1 MYTWIAETFGVGDG
15 IARVMSF
22 IIALAIVFG
31 LIGLVLF
38 VLRRLTGNRISTGRN
53 RQPRIAV
60 MDAMHIDPRR
70 RLLLVRRDNVEHL
83 ILVGGP
89 TDVVVEQAIV
99 RGAPVAAPYPRAGQG
114 PGQPAPQYG
123 TAPYEGEPEPYAAAP
138 ATAPASWPV
147 APAAATAATPVAP
160 VAMAAHAAAQPVA
173 AAPEAA
179 VRAQAQVAP
188 TPAAPRASS
197 LRQTAQEAAL
207 AALRSR
213 NTTPRVEAA
222 TPDGEDETNVKS
234 LRPRIAALTEPLRRP
249 PVADTQVAS
258 AVHSEAANPDAAR
271 VQPTLSQQPARPAEA
286 IAAAASTLTTKAGAS
301 VAAAGA
307 AVADL
312 ARSLSRSSERTGTA
326 PEPEVKRQL
335 TPPSSGPAARARTA
349 FPNPLAAQQAAAAP
363 QAVAEIERQPAP
375 AATEQ
380 AGSTP
385 PAKVDDPESR
395 AAAAAPTVADTKMF
409 GGFPVP
415 PRKQPEP
422 ATPPVAAEVAPFET
436 PPAKREPVMANV
448 RLGGPVPGT
457 STRPLAPVSSEVR
470 LTPPVLQTSS
480 GPVKE
485 QAQPEAKA
493 PLEAA
498 PAADDIFELESRP
511 EPKQASTE
519 TVAAAA
525 TLASLTI
532 GSETAVNPVSVSH
545 PPVAG
550 VIPEI
555 KLTAADLV
563 VPTQAATAP
572 DSPPEATIP
581 AVTPVSEAVVE
592 APAIEVPA
600 IEVPKVEVQA
610 GNRDAAGV
618 NAIEEEMAR
627 LLSEIGVQGRK

>member
-1 MYTWIAETFGVGDG
+1 MYEWIAETFGVGDG

-99 RGAPVAAPYPRAGQG
+99 RGAPVAAPYPRTGQG

-123 TAPYEGEPEPYAAAP
+123 SAPFEGEPEPYAAAP
-138 ATAPASWPV
+138 AAAPAAWPV

-160 VAMAAHAAAQPVA
+160 EAMAAPTAPQPVT
-173 AAPEAA
+173 AAPEASL
-179 VRAQAQVAP
+179 RAQVQVAP
-188 TPAAPRASS
+188 TPAAPRTTS
-197 LRQTAQEAAL
+197 LRQTAQESAL

-213 NTTPRVEAA
+213 NRTPRVEDAA
-222 TPDGEDETNVKS
+222 ADSQDETNVKS
-234 LRPRIAALTEPLRRP
+234 LRPHAAALSEPQRRAP
-249 PVADTQVAS
+249 EAVAPVAPAAQAGVADPDTT
-258 AVHSEAANPDAAR
+258 R
-271 VQPTLSQQPARPAEA
+271 VQSALAQPTARPAEA
-286 IAAAASTLTTKAGAS
+286 IAAAASTLTSKAGAS

-349 FPNPLAAQQAAAAP
+349 FPNPLAAQQVATAP
-363 QAVAEIERQPAP
+363 AVVAEAEKQAASPASAATP
-375 AATEQ
+375 AAS
-380 AGSTP
+380 G
-385 PAKVDDPESR
+385 
-395 AAAAAPTVADTKMF
+395 TKMF

-422 ATPPVAAEVAPFET
+422 ATPPVAAEVKPFVT
-436 PPAKREPVMANV
+436 PTAKREPAMADV
-448 RLGGPVPGT
+448 RLGGPLPGT
-457 STRPLAPVSSEVR
+457 TARPLASVSSEVR
-470 LTPPVLQTSS
+470 LTPPVTPTNSAT
-480 GPVKE
+480 VNE
-485 QAQPEAKA
+485 QAQAEETTPPEAT
-493 PLEAA
+493 
-498 PAADDIFELESRP
+498 PAGDDIFELEVRP

-532 GSETAVNPVSVSH
+532 GSETAVNPVAVSH
-545 PPVAG
+545 LPVAG

-563 VPTQAATAP
+563 VPTQAPSAP
-572 DSPPEATIP
+572 EVPPVAIAADVAPMPET
-581 AVTPVSEAVVE
+581 VVE
-592 APAIEVPA
+592 APAVEVPA
-600 IEVPKVEVQA
+600 VEVQA
-610 GNRDAAGV
+610 GNRDVAGV

>member
-1 MYTWIAETFGVGDG
+1 MYEWIAETFGVGDG

-99 RGAPVAAPYPRAGQG
+99 RGAPVAAAYPRTGQVS
-114 PGQPAPQYG
+114 GQPAPQYG
-123 TAPYEGEPEPYAAAP
+123 SAPFEGEPEPYAAAP
-138 ATAPASWPV
+138 ASWPV
-147 APAAATAATPVAP
+147 APAPSAAHAPVAP
-160 VAMAAHAAAQPVA
+160 VTMAAPTAPQPAA
-173 AAPEAA
+173 AAPEAPS
-179 VRAQAQVAP
+179 RAQVREQVTPA
-188 TPAAPRASS
+188 PAAPRPSS

-222 TPDGEDETNVKS
+222 APDSEDETNVKS
-234 LRPRIAALTEPLRRP
+234 LRPRIAALSEPLRRAP
-249 PVADTQVAS
+249 ETS
-258 AVHSEAANPDAAR
+258 APAAPAGQAGAIDPDAAK
-271 VQPTLSQQPARPAEA
+271 VQPALSQQPARPTEA
-286 IAAAASTLTTKAGAS
+286 IAAAASTLTSKAGAS

-312 ARSLSRSSERTGTA
+312 ARSLSRSSERTGPA

-363 QAVAEIERQPAP
+363 AVVVEAEKQSPPPAP
-375 AATEQ
+375 AA
-380 AGSTP
+380 AP
-385 PAKVDDPESR
+385 
-395 AAAAAPTVADTKMF
+395 AAAGTKMF

-422 ATPPVAAEVAPFET
+422 AAAPVATEVKPFVT
-436 PPAKREPVMANV
+436 PPAKREPAMADV
-448 RLGGPVPGT
+448 RLGGPVAGT
-457 STRPLAPVSSEVR
+457 TARPVAPMSSEVR
-470 LTPPVLQTSS
+470 LTPPVPQATSAAAKDQ
-480 GPVKE
+480 V
-485 QAQPEAKA
+485 QAEEKA
-493 PLEAA
+493 PQEAA
-498 PAADDIFELESRP
+498 PAGDDIFELEVRP
-511 EPKQASTE
+511 EAKQASTE

-525 TLASLTI
+525 TLASLTV
-532 GSETAVNPVSVSH
+532 GSETAVSPASGPH
-545 PPVAG
+545 QPVAG

-563 VPTQAATAP
+563 VPTQASSVPVA
-572 DSPPEATIP
+572 SPAAVAP
-581 AVTPVSEAVVE
+581 AVS
-592 APAIEVPA
+592 PAIAPVPETVVEVPA
-600 IEVPKVEVQA
+600 IEAPAVEAPKVEVQA
-610 GNRDAAGV
+610 GNRDVVGV

>member
-1 MYTWIAETFGVGDG
+1 MYEWIAETFGVGDG

-99 RGAPVAAPYPRAGQG
+99 RGAPVAAPYPRTGQG
-114 PGQPAPQYG
+114 SGQPAPQYG
-123 TAPYEGEPEPYAAAP
+123 SAPYEGEPEPYAAAP
-138 ATAPASWPV
+138 AAASAAWPV
-147 APAAATAATPVAP
+147 APAPAPAAAPMPVAP
-160 VAMAAHAAAQPVA
+160 VAMAAPTTPQPVA
-173 AAPEAA
+173 AAPEASLR
-179 VRAQAQVAP
+179 VQAQVAP
-188 TPAAPRASS
+188 TPAAPRPTS
-197 LRQTAQEAAL
+197 LRQTAQESAL

-213 NTTPRVEAA
+213 NRTPRVEDAA
-222 TPDGEDETNVKS
+222 ADSHVETNVKS
-234 LRPRIAALTEPLRRP
+234 LRPQTAALSEPQRRATEAVAPVTHAAHAG
-249 PVADTQVAS
+249 VADQ
-258 AVHSEAANPDAAR
+258 DATKA
-271 VQPTLSQQPARPAEA
+271 QPALSQQPARPTEA
-286 IAAAASTLTTKAGAS
+286 IAAAASTLTSKAGAS

-312 ARSLSRSSERTGTA
+312 ARSLSRSSERTGPS

-363 QAVAEIERQPAP
+363 AVVAEAEKQLPAPAP
-375 AATEQ
+375 AAASVA
-380 AGSTP
+380 AG
-385 PAKVDDPESR
+385 
-395 AAAAAPTVADTKMF
+395 TKMF
-409 GGFPVP
+409 GGFPVA

-422 ATPPVAAEVAPFET
+422 AAAPVATEVKPFVT
-436 PPAKREPVMANV
+436 PPAKREPAMADV

-457 STRPLAPVSSEVR
+457 TARPVAPMSSEVR
-470 LTPPVLQTSS
+470 LTPPVPQATSAA
-480 GPVKE
+480 VKE
-485 QAQPEAKA
+485 KVQAEDKATQEAT
-493 PLEAA
+493 
-498 PAADDIFELESRP
+498 PAADDIFELEVRP

-525 TLASLTI
+525 TLASLTV
-532 GSETAVNPVSVSH
+532 GSETAVNPVTVAH
-545 PPVAG
+545 TPVAG

-563 VPTQAATAP
+563 VPTQAQSAP
-572 DSPPEATIP
+572 DVPQVASAPD
-581 AVTPVSEAVVE
+581 V
-592 APAIEVPA
+592 APAIEVAAEADTEAPA
-600 IEVPKVEVQA
+600 LEVPAVEAPKVEVQA
-610 GNRDAAGV
+610 GNRDVAGV

-627 LLSEIGVQGRK
+627 LLSEISVQGRK